1 MRLGLDGAGR
11 RSLTRATRQ
20 SRRLAPLLP
29 AVLFLWGCASTSHV
43 RELASSGVAYGTA
56 LDTLLTATEETAV
69 DASSARALSQG
80 QGVKTPASRVEILK
94 GQDELVERTL
104 GDLEKLRR
112 HARLLKRYFQALA
125 DLADSA
131 TDETASRAVAGS
143 AEALETLGKDLGSSS
158 TLSKEQKDAIGKA
171 ASLVVQG
178 VRERAIAREL
188 EARANVIDRQLQI
201 HHELL
206 KALRDK
212 IKDDTRSVYDL
223 GYARDVRK
231 PFETDQIAD
240 ARDWISRRRAY
251 LLMDRNI
258 EALEKAGDA
267 ASRLRSAWKAWVE
280 NRFDA
285 AALADALKQVD
296 SAVALAATVKAS
308 R

>member
-1 MRLGLDGAGR
+1 
-11 RSLTRATRQ
+11 
-20 SRRLAPLLP
+20 
-29 AVLFLWGCASTSHV
+29 
-43 RELASSGVAYGTA
+43 VAYGTA

-69 DASSARALSQG
+69 NASSARALSQG

-94 GQDELVERTL
+94 GQDEIIERTL

-112 HARLLKRYFQALA
+112 HSRLLKRYFEALA
-125 DLADSA
+125 NLADSA
-131 TDETASRAVAGS
+131 TDEPAAKAVAGS
-143 AEALETLGKDLGSSS
+143 AEALEALGKELGASS

-171 ASLVVQG
+171 ASLVVRG
-178 VRERAIAREL
+178 VRARAIAREL

-206 KALRDK
+206 RALRDK
-212 IKDDTRSVYDL
+212 IRDDARSVYDL

-231 PFETDQIAD
+231 PFEADQIAD
-240 ARDWISRRRAY
+240 AREWIGRRRAY
-251 LLMDRNI
+251 LLMDRNV
-258 EALEKAGDA
+258 EALEKASDA

-285 AALADALKQVD
+285 AALADVMKQVD
-296 SAVALAATVKAS
+296 SAVAMASTVNATAKES

>member
-1 MRLGLDGAGR
+1 LRILR
-11 RSLTRATRQ
+11 V
-20 SRRLAPLLP
+20 APLLP
-29 AVLFLWGCASTSHV
+29 AVLFLWGCASTGHV
-43 RELASSGVAYGTA
+43 TELASSGVAYGTA
-56 LDTLLTATEETAV
+56 IDTLLTATEETAV

-80 QGVKTPASRVEILK
+80 QGVKTPASRSEILK
-94 GQDELVERTL
+94 GQDDIVERTL
-104 GDLEKLRR
+104 SDLEKLRH
-112 HARLLKRYFQALA
+112 HARLLKRYFETLA
-125 DLADSA
+125 SLADSA
-131 TDETASRAVAGS
+131 TDETASKAIAGS
-143 AEALETLGKDLGSSS
+143 AEALEALGKELGSSS
-158 TLSKEQKDAIGKA
+158 MLSKEQKDAIGKVTT
-171 ASLVVQG
+171 LVVQG
-178 VRERAIAREL
+178 VRERAVAREL

-206 KALRDK
+206 NALRDK
-212 IKDDTRSVYDL
+212 IRDDARSVHDL

-231 PFETDQIAD
+231 PFESDQIAD
-240 ARDWISRRRAY
+240 ARDWISQRRSY

-258 EALEKAGDA
+258 EALEKASDA